1 MTDLLF
7 IQHYAPHGKIQ
18 GQEVLDAAL
27 MGSAFA
33 QCAMLFLGD
42 GLYQLTKG
50 HDTAELGVKDYS
62 VSYGVLGDYGV
73 SQVYCRTADL
83 AARQLTTKDLVI
95 DVQPI
100 GDADIQSLIT
110 EAKQV
115 LTF

>member
-7 IQHYAPHGKIQ
+7 IQHYAPHGRIQ

-42 GLYQLTKG
+42 GLYQLTKS
-50 HDTAELGVKDYS
+50 HDTSELGVKDYS

-73 SQVYCRTADL
+73 SQVYCRTDDL
-83 AARQLTTKDLVI
+83 TARQLTLADLVI
-95 DVQPI
+95 DVKPLS
-100 GDADIQSLIT
+100 DTDIRSLMA